1 MKILVTGGGGFLG
14 FAICSMLIKRG
25 DEVRSISRTYY
36 SNLNELGVKQFQG
49 NLLDKKVVLEAVKG
63 CDAVIHTAAKAGIW
77 GSYQDYYQ
85 TNVVG
90 TSNIILACKE
100 LNIPKLVFTSS
111 PSVVFNGSDMEGVN
125 ESVPY
130 PSKYLTA
137 YPQTKALAE
146 QMVLKANDG
155 SLATVAIR
163 PHLIWGPG
171 DNHLIPRILARAK
184 GKKLRKIG
192 SRDVLIDSIYI
203 DNAAD
208 AHLLALDCLDFN
220 STCSGK
226 AYFISNDEPWKLWDL
241 VNAIIRA
248 GKGIPVDKSI
258 PVSLAYFAG
267 WVFESIYKVLGKKE
281 EPPMTRFLAKELSS
295 SHWFDISNAKK
306 DFGYKPRVSIREGL
320 KRLEASLN
328 AD

>member
-14 FAICSMLIKRG
+14 FAICSMLIKRR
-25 DEVRSISRTYY
+25 DEVHSVSRSHYA
-36 SNLNELGVKQFQG
+36 NLKDLGVQQFLG
-49 NLLDKKVVLEAVKG
+49 NLLDKNLIVEAAKG

-77 GSYQDYYQ
+77 GAYQDYYQ
-85 TNVVG
+85 TNVLG

-130 PSKYLTA
+130 HSKYLTA

-155 SLATVAIR
+155 SLATVALR

-171 DNHLIPRILARAK
+171 DNHLVPRILARAK
-184 GKKLRKIG
+184 QKKLRKIG

-203 DNAAD
+203 DNAAE
-208 AHLLALDCLDFN
+208 AHLLALDCLNFG
-220 STCSGK
+220 SSCAGK
-226 AYFISNDEPWKLWDL
+226 AYFISNGEPWKLWDL

-248 GKGIPVDKSI
+248 GKGTEVDKTI

-281 EPPMTRFLAKELSS
+281 EPPMTRFLAKELST

-306 DFGYKPRVSIREGL
+306 DFGYRPKVSIREGL
-320 KRLEASLN
+320 NRLAELY
-328 AD
+328 